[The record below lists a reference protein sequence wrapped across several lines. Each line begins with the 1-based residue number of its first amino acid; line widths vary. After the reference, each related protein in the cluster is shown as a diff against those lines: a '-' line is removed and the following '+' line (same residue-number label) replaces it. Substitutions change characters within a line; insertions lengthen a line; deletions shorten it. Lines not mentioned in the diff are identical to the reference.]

1 MAESILSYA
10 QFLKDIKNFKSSGAK
25 SNDGAA
31 RDFNLLDTPAQKYF
45 KILFY
50 FGSMSEYDTDDTTRL
65 SGLLAP
71 TWEVFNERE
80 NATFAS
86 SMSALQYYD
95 FNSAWAY
102 LMLNDELERA
112 EKLEQFVTLLSDINT
127 YSPWYFTSVNGIGE
141 ALERKATEDG
151 KIDMND
157 RKKLTI
163 TCLPDAFDNRIT
175 TLLELYRDI
184 TWSWVQKKE
193 IIPANLRKFDM
204 ALYIFEAPNNVWH
217 YSDNNEVII
226 DGKSGYQPSYKM
238 IEFHDCEF
246 NYNSIKSG
254 WNELNNQTGFAPTY
268 NIEILYNDCYDV
280 SYNEFMLQTIGDVI
294 MTDTAFVTY
303 NEEGIIQGENGIV
316 SQIDNANESDK
327 NALKNKLDTLV
338 NVEGFKRGEDGYIN
352 NYGNLNKRHGIIDP
366 SFNEKTKPIYQPGFI
381 SNAIGQV
388 AGHLIADVSSKI
400 KRAVLGNLYT
410 YSLTQIGNQ
419 ISDAL
424 QGNLIKAG
432 MTVAQYIKNG
442 QQRAAEKIKKKPSGN
457 IFPEPKMNNQK
468 PKGDLFPEPEMN
480 NQKPKGDLFPEP
492 KMNNQKPKG
501 DLFPEPKMNNQ
512 KPKGD
517 LFPEPEIQQPLGTP
531 IRNIFN

>member
-10 QFLKDIKNFKSSGAK
+10 QFLKDIKNFKSAGTKSG
-25 SNDGAA
+25 NDVS

-50 FGSMSEYDTDDTTRL
+50 FGSMSEYDTDTNHL

-71 TWEVFNERE
+71 TWEVFNPLS
-80 NATFAS
+80 NADFFLEKDT
-86 SMSALQYYD
+86 LQYYD
-95 FNSAWAY
+95 FNSAWSY

-127 YSPWYFTSVNGIGE
+127 YSPWYFTSISGINE

-157 RKKLTI
+157 RKKI
-163 TCLPDAFDNRIT
+163 SIKCLPDAFDNRIT

-204 ALYIFEAPNNVWH
+204 AVYIFEAPNDIWH
-217 YSDNNEVII
+217 YSGSGFIERII
-226 DGKSGYQPSYKM
+226 DSPSIYQPSYKM

-254 WNELNNQTGFAPTY
+254 WDELNNQTGFSPSYT
-268 NIEILYNDCYDV
+268 IDISYNDCYDV
-280 SYNEFMLQTIGDVI
+280 SYNEFMLKTIGDVI
-294 MTDTAFVTY
+294 KTDTAAVTY
-303 NEEGIIQGENGIV
+303 DENGIITATQNVV
-316 SQIDNANESDK
+316 SQKVEPSEEAKSVLQD
-327 NALKNKLDTLV
+327 KLDASV
-338 NVEGFKRGEDGYIN
+338 NIEGFKRSEDEKINTYGNLKDRHSITDPAFNEEVNDTKIGVEGFKHSKDGKIN
-352 NYGNLNKRHGIIDP
+352 TYGNLKDRHGIIDP
-366 SFNEKTKPIYQPGFI
+366 AFKEKTKPIYQPGFI
-381 SNAIGQV
+381 DNALGQV
-388 AGHLIADVSSKI
+388 AGHLVTDVSSMF

-419 ISDAL
+419 IGDAL
-424 QGNLIKAG
+424 QGNLIKTG
-432 MTVAQYIKNG
+432 ITVAQYIKNG
-442 QQRAAEKIKKKPSGN
+442 QQRAAEKIKKKPSRN
-457 IFPEPKMNNQK
+457 
-468 PKGDLFPEPEMN
+468 LFPEPEMN

-492 KMNNQKPKG
+492 EASKPTG
-501 DLFPEPKMNNQ
+501 QSIGNLFN
-512 KPKGD
+512 
-517 LFPEPEIQQPLGTP
+517 
-531 IRNIFN
+531 